1 MLAIY
6 LVNTEDRCVELPAQ
20 VMQQGGKG
28 EQLFVSLQ
36 PIRSLEL
43 RPKQSSYRVDDDES
57 DDTSSE
63 EERKT
68 TSQTHMQGVLKMWEK
83 QVSECTARQSNSE
96 LAVSQ
101 WTHQIGC
108 MFNVKV
114 VTELEAADHIFGDVW
129 TKCRL
134 FLDQLLEPSDG
145 ERVLSTEKHCPCSK
159 HRDMVHLLTWAQP
172 CVGYCIFRHS

>member
-68 TSQTHMQGVLKMWEK
+68 TSQTHMQGVLKM
-83 QVSECTARQSNSE
+83 
-96 LAVSQ
+96 
-101 WTHQIGC
+101 
-108 MFNVKV
+108 
-114 VTELEAADHIFGDVW
+114 
-129 TKCRL
+129 
-134 FLDQLLEPSDG
+134 
-145 ERVLSTEKHCPCSK
+145 
-159 HRDMVHLLTWAQP
+159 
-172 CVGYCIFRHS
+172 